1 MLAETDNSMKII
13 RLFTFIAIL
22 LAVST
27 TQAQKLVY
35 DLAPPTITVN
45 NAARTV
51 SFDVVLPQNV
61 AVKGGV
67 ANCYLYKDT
76 AKVPDSY
83 GELFSFFAGAPGQNL
98 NFIATDVK
106 YGCYFSRFAVL
117 TDDSTYHFS
126 NIVQNICVELPNAI
140 DKISATTI
148 SVYPNPAT
156 NTINIKSKEN
166 TNIVITNLAG
176 VKVLEST
183 IQAGENNINISI
195 LPQGFYFVKTGN
207 YSIQKFLKE

>member
-126 NIVQNICVELPNAI
+126 NIVQNICVEVPNAI
-140 DKISATTI
+140 EELSNNLFGL
-148 SVYPNPAT
+148 YPNPAT
-156 NTINIKSKEN
+156 NTINVKSEAN
-166 TNIVITNLAG
+166 TNITITNLAG
-176 VKVLEST
+176 VRVLEST
-183 IQAGENNINISI
+183 IQAGENNINISM
-195 LPQGFYFVKTGN
+195 LPQGLYFIKSG
-207 YSIQKFLKE
+207 SQKAQKFLKQ

>member
-22 LAVST
+22 LAAST

-126 NIVQNICVELPNAI
+126 NIVQNICVEVPNAI
-140 DKISATTI
+140 DEISAATI
-148 SVYPNPAT
+148 SVYPNPAFDV
-156 NTINIKSKEN
+156 ININAAAKTEVIF
-166 TNIVITNLAG
+166 TNVAG
-176 VKVLEST
+176 AKVLESIVEVGNNT
-183 IQAGENNINISI
+183 IDISK
-195 LPQGFYFVKTGN
+195 LPQGLYFVKSG
-207 YSIQKFLKE
+207 SQKAQKFLKQ